1 MAMTAHNYCAI
12 PNLLVVFDQ
21 LKAEAR
27 ANTHPQYE
35 VYWNCSDEFRLA
47 WWMDND
53 ISLQAGSKGSEFLD
67 SRINWMG
74 GYELGSPV
82 SCESI

>member
-1 MAMTAHNYCAI
+1 MAMTTHNYCAI
-12 PNLLVVFDQ
+12 PNLLVNFDQ
-21 LKAEAR
+21 LEADEV

-35 VYWNCSDEFRLA
+35 IYWNCSEQFLQGWWADDDSLLA
-47 WWMDND
+47 PKADT
-53 ISLQAGSKGSEFLD
+53 KTFLD

-82 SCESI
+82 SCD